1 MLASPTQEMLL
12 VAYRK
17 FNARDLDG
25 VLALMHH
32 DVDWPNGW
40 EGGRVQGHDGVRQ
53 YWTRLWAALSSHVDP
68 VRFEPCDGGATAVTV
83 RQIVRDMTGTLVAD
97 CLVKHVYEFEDGL
110 IMRME
115 IRPADDEGDSV

>member
-1 MLASPTQEMLL
+1 MLPSPTRELLL
-12 VAYRK
+12 VAYKR

-25 VLALMHH
+25 VLALMHP

-68 VRFEPCDGGATAVTV
+68 IRFEPCEGGGTAVTV
-83 RQIVRDMTGTLVAD
+83 RQIVRDTTGNLLTD
-97 CLVKHVYEFEDGL
+97 TLVKHVYDFEDGL
-110 IMRME
+110 IRRME
-115 IRPADDEGDSV
+115 IRLADDE